1 MAVALRAGL
10 GEDAPAPK
18 ASPECA
24 MPRSVG
30 FPEAFSELGQ
40 LLGLS
45 RPAGLCFAAIWRAA
59 QAPCADDLTAGLGL
73 SRSNVSTALKE
84 LRDWGLVSRV
94 RAPGD
99 RKEYF
104 AADPDP
110 WQVVA
115 AMLGAFGR
123 RALSPAID
131 RLLAA
136 EEGGDARAAALHAA
150 LTPMSDRLAALAAL
164 PPQDLAN
171 AAQGHAGKSPG
182 DGKKKKKK
190 RKD

>member
-1 MAVALRAGL
+1 MTDIRDGAMARQLEFA
-10 GEDAPAPK
+10 
-18 ASPECA
+18 
-24 MPRSVG
+24 
-30 FPEAFSELGQ
+30 EAFAEAAA

-45 RPAGLCFAAIWRAA
+45 RPAGLCFASIWRAA
-59 QAPCADDLTAGLGL
+59 QAPCADDLTAAVGL

-110 WQVVA
+110 WAVVG
-115 AMLGAFGR
+115 AMLSAFQR

-131 RLLAA
+131 RILAA
-136 EEGGDARAAALHAA
+136 EATGDGDARAAAMHAV
-150 LTPMSDRLAALAAL
+150 LGPLAAHLAVLAAMA
-164 PPQDLAN
+164 PADLARAT
-171 AAQGHAGKSPG
+171 AARAAGPAPSG
-182 DGKKKKKK
+182 GKKKKKK

>member
-1 MAVALRAGL
+1 
-10 GEDAPAPK
+10 
-18 ASPECA
+18 
-24 MPRSVG
+24 MPRSVD
-30 FPEAFSELGQ
+30 FPEAFSEFGH

-59 QAPCADDLTAGLGL
+59 QAPCADDLTEGLGL

-84 LRDWGLVSRV
+84 LRDWGLVARV

-110 WQVVA
+110 LTV
-115 AMLGAFGR
+115 LGAMMGAFQR
-123 RALSPAID
+123 RALAPAVD

-136 EEGGDARAAALHAA
+136 EESGDARAAALHAA
-150 LTPMSDRLAALAAL
+150 LAPLSDRLAAFAAL
-164 PPQDLAN
+164 PVKDF
-171 AAQGHAGKSPG
+171 AGAG
-182 DGKKKKKK
+182 GKKKKKK

>member
-1 MAVALRAGL
+1 
-10 GEDAPAPK
+10 
-18 ASPECA
+18 
-24 MPRSVG
+24 MPRSVD

-40 LLGLS
+40 LVGLS

-59 QAPCADDLTAGLGL
+59 QAPCADDLTEALGL

-110 WQVVA
+110 A
-115 AMLGAFGR
+115 TILTAMMGAFQR
-123 RALSPAID
+123 RALAPAVD
-131 RLLAA
+131 RLLSA
-136 EEGGDARAAALHAA
+136 EESGDARAAALHAA
-150 LTPMSDRLAALAAL
+150 LSPLSDRLAALAAA
-164 PPQDLAN
+164 PPRNLVQASE
-171 AAQGHAGKSPG
+171 GHG
-182 DGKKKKKK
+182 GKKKKKK
-190 RKD
+190 RKE

>member
-1 MAVALRAGL
+1 M
-10 GEDAPAPK
+10 APAPK
-18 ASPECA
+18 AIAESA
-24 MPRSVG
+24 MPRSVD
-30 FPEAFSELGQ
+30 FPAAFSELGQ

-59 QAPCADDLTAGLGL
+59 QAPCADDLTAALGL

-110 WQVVA
+110 WQVLA
-115 AMLGAFGR
+115 AMLGAFQR

-150 LTPMSDRLAALAAL
+150 LSPLSDRLAALAAL
-164 PPQDLAN
+164 PAREFADVAEGN
-171 AAQGHAGKSPG
+171 GGKAEAG
-182 DGKKKKKK
+182 GKKKKKK